1 MPRLLLSVKQ
11 ECLGKPAFAKAVPA
25 GPALGGGA
33 LGTTELV
40 RGPKAVPSWSP
51 CGSESRVESLPSG
64 KYLIKFFSLFFF
76 PLLHTAPDR
85 IWVWGQQARRT
96 QRKKRNVKG
105 WDTLDKE
112 ERQAWRAWRKQ
123 IPWA

>member
-1 MPRLLLSVKQ
+1 M
-11 ECLGKPAFAKAVPA
+11 
-25 GPALGGGA
+25 
-33 LGTTELV
+33 ELV
-40 RGPKAVPSWSP
+40 RGPKAAPARSP

-105 WDTLDKE
+105 WDTLDRGKTGLEGLE
-112 ERQAWRAWRKQ
+112 ETDTLGLTSGL
-123 IPWA
+123 P